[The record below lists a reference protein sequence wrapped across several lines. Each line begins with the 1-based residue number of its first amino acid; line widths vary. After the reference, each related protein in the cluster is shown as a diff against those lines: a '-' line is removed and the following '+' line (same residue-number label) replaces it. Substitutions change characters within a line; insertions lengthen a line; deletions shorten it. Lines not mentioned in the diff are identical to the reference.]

1 MTFMNTVVWIIQIV
15 LAGLFLVLGGLKV
28 ILPLPALQRIMPL
41 AKRIPTA
48 MRWIGISEVL
58 GVLGLLL
65 PSLTGIGPWLTVAA
79 ALGLTIVLLGALVA
93 HLRDREFSHLGL
105 PGLML
110 LLALLVVVG
119 RGLVVPL

>member
-1 MTFMNTVVWIIQIV
+1 MNSVLWIMQIV
-15 LAGLFLVLGGLKV
+15 LALLFLMLGGLKV
-28 ILPLPALQRIMPL
+28 ALPLPALQRIMPL
-41 AKRIPTA
+41 ARRLPTA
-48 MRWIGISEVL
+48 LRWIGISEVL

-65 PSLTGIGPWLTVAA
+65 PGLTGIQPWLTVAA
-79 ALGLTIVLLGALVA
+79 ALGLAIILIGALVV

-110 LLALLVVVG
+110 GLALFVVVG